1 MKQTVMCQSR
11 RILAIVCGF
20 AKQSHEC
27 DLAVARKR
35 TRKNREIETTRRVTL
50 CLVLRVQAHISGG
63 DSKEVPPVPMPNTE
77 VKLLNVDDTWWVTAR
92 ESRKLPE
99 PKTTRR

>member
-1 MKQTVMCQSR
+1 MCQIR
-11 RILAIVCGF
+11 RILAIVCDF

-50 CLVLRVQAHISGG
+50 CLVLRVQFSADAQNFPHIR
-63 DSKEVPPVPMPNTE
+63 
-77 VKLLNVDDTWWVTAR
+77 WR
-92 ESRKLPE
+92 
-99 PKTTRR
+99 